1 MKILIPFSISC
12 RLLLVKEVVSL
23 MYLISVYDP
32 FFDTHLKQCEYW
44 YVFVLN
50 RLSYLFSTAKEEEQM
65 DEGWFCY
72 EVDITLLLLFCS
84 SKTWYLAK
92 KLMIV
97 DVSIFHFTPLIIIR
111 LLQDLGTSIHELRVC
126 QYSQQPKY

>member
-1 MKILIPFSISC
+1 M
-12 RLLLVKEVVSL
+12 KEVVSL

-97 DVSIFHFTPLIIIR
+97 DVSIIPFYSLSHNNITRILVPNKASLELSASTPNN
-111 LLQDLGTSIHELRVC
+111 QSI
-126 QYSQQPKY
+126 

>member
-1 MKILIPFSISC
+1 
-12 RLLLVKEVVSL
+12 
-23 MYLISVYDP
+23 
-32 FFDTHLKQCEYW
+32 
-44 YVFVLN
+44 
-50 RLSYLFSTAKEEEQM
+50 M

-97 DVSIFHFTPLIIIR
+97 DVSIIPFYSLNHNIKRPALF
-111 LLQDLGTSIHELRVC
+111 GTSIHELSASTPNNQSIKNDC
-126 QYSQQPKY
+126 TTSQL

>member
-1 MKILIPFSISC
+1 MYLFSY

-50 RLSYLFSTAKEEEQM
+50 RLSYLFSTAKEEEV
-65 DEGWFCY
+65 DEGMWITNNYLCMHKAKCRRLGYFCLY
-72 EVDITLLLLFCS
+72 NNLLVKCLRSL
-84 SKTWYLAK
+84 
-92 KLMIV
+92 
-97 DVSIFHFTPLIIIR
+97 IFVAHNRT
-111 LLQDLGTSIHELRVC
+111 QC
-126 QYSQQPKY
+126 

>member
-1 MKILIPFSISC
+1 MSLKCPDQRDVFLFSEDFYTLVCVAGTTDSLLIGDVSLSQGTLIEGFRCYILYMIFIDIFNSFWSPSF

-50 RLSYLFSTAKEEEQM
+50 RLSYLFSTAKGEEV
-65 DEGWFCY
+65 DEG
-72 EVDITLLLLFCS
+72 TL
-84 SKTWYLAK
+84 
-92 KLMIV
+92 
-97 DVSIFHFTPLIIIR
+97 PII
-111 LLQDLGTSIHELRVC
+111 L
-126 QYSQQPKY
+126 

>member
-1 MKILIPFSISC
+1 MCTPSNYYFAKNSVPFCTSISC

-50 RLSYLFSTAKEEEQM
+50 RLSYLFSTAKGEEV
-65 DEGWFCY
+65 DEG
-72 EVDITLLLLFCS
+72 T
-84 SKTWYLAK
+84 
-92 KLMIV
+92 
-97 DVSIFHFTPLIIIR
+97 
-111 LLQDLGTSIHELRVC
+111 
-126 QYSQQPKY
+126 